1 MPEPTY
7 DSMDGINH
15 SNGEQCRQEL
25 QAQKQ
30 LFGDNIEARKWASNA
45 AINGPYLE
53 IKECNDWRNKRNYVK
68 GCLRGLDHQYLSN
81 LIKVEDGLEIPSIVF
96 FILFVMLCCLY
107 LTAIGFLFKPQALLI
122 QPREDRRL
130 ENEVERQH
138 YYVD

>member
-1 MPEPTY
+1 M
-7 DSMDGINH
+7 
-15 SNGEQCRQEL
+15 
-25 QAQKQ
+25 
-30 LFGDNIEARKWASNA
+30 
-45 AINGPYLE
+45 
-53 IKECNDWRNKRNYVK
+53 K

-96 FILFVMLCCLY
+96 FIVSFMWCCLS
-107 LTAIGFLFKPQALLI
+107 LAAVGFLSKPQALPI